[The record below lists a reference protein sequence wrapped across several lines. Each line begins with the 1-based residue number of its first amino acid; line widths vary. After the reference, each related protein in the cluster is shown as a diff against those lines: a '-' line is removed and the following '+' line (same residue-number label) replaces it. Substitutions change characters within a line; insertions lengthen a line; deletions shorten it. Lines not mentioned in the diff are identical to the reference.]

1 MMMVRRVLLAC
12 ALGAALAGCGGGS
25 ATHLVPGGTGVSP
38 QGSDAALRSVG
49 NAGIHPGV
57 TALTFSALG
66 DHATREITVTF
77 GDASRKVAVSSDTS
91 VATISPPDQRAQYAG
106 PNRFVAS
113 YRITPVGPGSAT
125 ITITDDKGAHTATIA
140 VSVTAPGEHLYVG
153 GGDRVWVYDIRA
165 NGAAAPLRRVT
176 GVVPIN
182 LAPLND
188 ISVAADGTLAVED
201 YDIYSVAGGTNILFY
216 APGASDAATPVR
228 TVTGIPQLSRGL
240 TRQSDGMAELNY
252 LGELD
257 TFAAGAN
264 GPGVTPIRRLSMR
277 NAVYATTDA
286 QGYIY
291 ASVQNPDA
299 TGEVDVYAPNASGN
313 AAPIRK
319 IQFAQMSVFQ
329 QQVSHLA
336 VAPDGTVYVIGST
349 GGDYVNGEIRG
360 IYAFPPGA
368 SGYTAPSRVIPIG
381 KNAGAIAVDT
391 AGEIFVNY
399 GTQVEVFSPD
409 LDWGSAPI
417 RTITAPDEGN
427 NRGWVYGLAIGP

>member
-1 MMMVRRVLLAC
+1 MRRHALSLLC
-12 ALGAALAGCGGGS
+12 ALALAGCGGGG
-25 ATHLVPGGTGVSP
+25 AAHLLPGGAGDSA
-38 QGSDAALRSVG
+38 QGSDAALRSMG

-57 TALTFSALG
+57 TTLTFSALG
-66 DHATREITVTF
+66 DHATQVITVTF
-77 GDASRKVAVSSDTS
+77 GDGSRKVAVSSDTS
-91 VATISPPDQRAQYAG
+91 VATISPPNQRAEYAG

-125 ITITDDKGAHTATIA
+125 ITITDDNGAHSATIC
-140 VSVTAPGEHLYVG
+140 VTVTAPGEHLYVG
-153 GGDRVWVYDIRA
+153 GGDRVWVFDVRA

-176 GVVPIN
+176 GVVPID

-188 ISVAADGTLAVED
+188 ISVTADGTLAVED
-201 YDIYSVAGGTNILFY
+201 YDYIHVGGGTNVLFY

-228 TVTGIPQLSRGL
+228 AVTGIPRLSRGL
-240 TRQSDGMAELNY
+240 ARQSDGTAELTD

-257 TFAAGAN
+257 TFAASAN
-264 GPGVTPIRRLSMR
+264 GAGVTPIRRLPMH

-313 AAPIRK
+313 AAPVRK

-336 VAPDGTVYVIGST
+336 VAPDGTVYVIAVT
-349 GGDYVNGEIRG
+349 GGDYVNGVIRG

-368 SGYTAPSRVIPIG
+368 SGYTAPSRVIPVG
-381 KNAGAIAVDT
+381 QNAGPIAVDK
-391 AGEIFVNY
+391 AGEIFVNF

-417 RTITAPDEGN
+417 RTITMPDEGN
-427 NRGWVYGLAIGP
+427 NRGWVYALTIGP